1 VTGCDGGIRLCTIHE
16 FLCGTKK
23 NDKNLQSM
31 YLMFRPRFER
41 RIFGM
46 QFRFLLSNR
55 LLGLQQFE
63 YTLFTSYS
71 YVSAVD
77 EYGNYVIGLH

>member
-1 VTGCDGGIRLCTIHE
+1 
-16 FLCGTKK
+16 
-23 NDKNLQSM
+23 
-31 YLMFRPRFER
+31 MFRPRFER

-46 QFRFLLSNR
+46 QFRFLHLNR
-55 LLGLQQFE
+55 FLGLQHFV

-77 EYGNYVIGLH
+77 EYRNYVIGLHWVLQQASCCEIQSIAISSLEKCKRKGR